1 MSKKKKKKSWK
12 EIQRERQIKQQR
24 AQAAHQARRER
35 KPRQWPKG
43 KVLVAVCLIALIV
56 GAYLVWQYIKP
67 LEEPPPQSGV
77 IYIRADGSVDPS
89 NASILNVGNVSY
101 TFTADIHDSIVIE
114 RDNIVVD
121 GANYSLQAVGDSTSD
136 GIDLTGR
143 NNVTIRNIKIQG
155 FGNGLHLEQSSDNT
169 LSGNT
174 ITSNRKDGVVLRY
187 SSDNTLS
194 GNTVANNQFDGIYL
208 SYSSSNTLSGNSITS
223 NQFDG
228 LHLELSSK
236 NTLSENRILNNHDD
250 GAHLRNSSDNTLI
263 GNTIANNN
271 NSGVNLYSVSRTVL
285 SQNDLTGAKDGVVL
299 RYSSDNTLIGNTI
312 ANNNNSG
319 IYLYSVSHSVFS
331 QNDLTSNK
339 DAIILEYASDSIL
352 SDNTVANNDN
362 SGIYLYSV
370 SHSVF
375 SQNDLTSNYYGIVLE
390 QSSSNTLSGNTIT
403 SNQNGIVLY
412 KSSYN
417 SNYYNNFIDN
427 ARQVYS
433 NESPNVW
440 DDGYPSGGN
449 YWSDYNGTDL
459 LSGLYQ
465 NETGKDGIGDT
476 AYIINASN
484 TDHYPLIGTFHSFNV
499 TLENVQTICNST
511 ISDFQFNGT
520 AISFNVIGEDGTTGF
535 CRIRI
540 PTALMNDTFRVF
552 VNDTEILPPP
562 EPLLF
567 SNSTHNYLYFTYNHS
582 TRKIVIMS

>member
-67 LEEPPPQSGV
+67 LEESPPQSGV

-89 NASILNVGNVSY
+89 NASIFNVGNVSY

-155 FGNGLHLEQSSDNT
+155 FGNGFHLEQSSNNT

-187 SSDNTLS
+187 SSDNTLI

-250 GAHLRNSSDNTLI
+250 GAHLRN
-263 GNTIANNN
+263 
-271 NSGVNLYSVSRTVL
+271 
-285 SQNDLTGAKDGVVL
+285 
-299 RYSSDNTLIGNTI
+299 SSDNTLIGNTI

-433 NESPNVW
+433 NESTNVW

-465 NETGKDGIGDT
+465 NETGNDGIGDT

-499 TLENVQTICNST
+499 TLENLQTICNST
-511 ISDFQFNGT
+511 ISDFQFNCT